1 MNRIVILILIALATF
16 VLLLVINNSTW
27 TDDIWMYLVGLAGI
41 VVKGFQSITSWFK
54 KMVGLEPNAQTP
66 QSSPQTSSTPPAV
79 VQQTQ
84 QLETVPL
91 TSAPG
96 PQSPT
101 ASSTKPEST
110 SVNNLNDDMPDP
122 LKASDSFNGLEL
134 QLLRYVDDGKTTLG
148 LLYVDGKYFGV
159 TLEDT
164 YHEIKVA
171 GETRIPAGTY
181 EIKFQPELTDL
192 TKTYR
197 ERYPDWF
204 TNHLHLQ
211 NVPGFSGIYIH
222 PGITNVHTKGCIL
235 VSNAFSVVSDGNL
248 VLDRAPD
255 TFKKLYLRLSAAL
268 NQGSRLRIKIKDEN
282 WITKIQAA

>member
-1 MNRIVILILIALATF
+1 VPPTSAAKQSPATLATK
-16 VLLLVINNSTW
+16 
-27 TDDIWMYLVGLAGI
+27 A
-41 VVKGFQSITSWFK
+41 
-54 KMVGLEPNAQTP
+54 
-66 QSSPQTSSTPPAV
+66 
-79 VQQTQ
+79 
-84 QLETVPL
+84 
-91 TSAPG
+91 
-96 PQSPT
+96 
-101 ASSTKPEST
+101 EST
-110 SVNNLNDDMPDP
+110 TPVNNLDDDMPDP
-122 LKASDSFNGLEL
+122 SKTSDNFNGLEL

-211 NVPGFSGIYIH
+211 SVPGFSGIYIH